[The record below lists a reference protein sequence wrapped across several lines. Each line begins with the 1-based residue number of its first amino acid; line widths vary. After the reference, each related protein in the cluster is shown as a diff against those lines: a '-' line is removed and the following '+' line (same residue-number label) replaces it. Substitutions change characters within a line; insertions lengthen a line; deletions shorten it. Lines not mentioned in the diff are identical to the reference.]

1 MKIPRPYLGTMT
13 FGWSQSSSYVD
24 EVVATEMVKRF
35 ITFDE
40 NLMDN
45 NTHHYID
52 SARIYA
58 GGKTEKIIGD
68 IRQKLPSSLLS
79 SLVIGTK
86 AAPSVGDEGLSSKGI
101 RDQFE
106 NSCIAMG
113 INSCEE
119 YYLHQPDTNHDLLE
133 SLKCADLL
141 LKEGKIARIGFSNYH
156 ASEVSRAFELCKEH
170 DLTAPSVYQGLYNP
184 LNRLVEDE
192 LLPLLKKNNCS
203 FVAYNPLVSIRYKYN
218 IKKHVGKIKYSYPV
232 YSILSVFFLLSFF
245 HSFIYNLYNLHGTNR
260 LQVY

>member
-35 ITFDE
+35 TIFDE
-40 NLMDN
+40 NLMGN
-45 NTHHYID
+45 SNHYID

-68 IRQKLPSSLLS
+68 IRQKLPLSLLS

-86 AAPSVGDEGLSSKGI
+86 AAPSVGEEGLSSKGI

-106 NSCIAMG
+106 SSMIAMG
-113 INSCEE
+113 IDSCEE

-141 LKEGKIARIGFSNYH
+141 IKEGKITKIGFSNYH
-156 ASEVSRAFELCKEH
+156 ASEVSRAFELCREH

-192 LLPLLKKNNCS
+192 LLPLLKKNDCS
-203 FVAYNPLVSIRYKYN
+203 FVAYNPLVSI
-218 IKKHVGKIKYSYPV
+218 
-232 YSILSVFFLLSFF
+232 SI
-245 HSFIYNLYNLHGTNR
+245 I
-260 LQVY
+260 